1 LYGRFNNFPVLVYTL
16 RWLPFTLIFF
26 YSCSLWDY
34 EDPSDPYDNTAPE
47 TYLSLIA
54 SDTIYAHIDSLS
66 GEVTYAIDEEP
77 SVSMVW
83 DTLDHAFTTIT
94 TSKQLLHWWGEDSDG
109 DVIGYKYKWS
119 SDSAWMFTTAEEGL
133 FYVPIRTD
141 LDVFSFE
148 VKTVD
153 NDSLEDKSPAKL
165 TLPIKNSSPEIQFR
179 FNSNPKIADVQG
191 DTSFTFPTRTFVWDL
206 YDQDGIESIQYIY
219 YAMDDTCETCWIAL
233 DDASQTSIT
242 LTEIEPGSHVFY
254 IRAVDVAGSQSN
266 TIYFPDSS
274 NTEEP
279 NYWKVKPVI
288 GEVLLIDDFSQ
299 DTQNNALNWYKGI
312 LDSLVGT
319 DNYSIW
325 ELGKALPYSS
335 NDIKATLGYFNSVF
349 WNGGYSG
356 TVLYDG
362 ASTGINNYI
371 LSGGNLFISVATLKD
386 TTFSWFPIDSIVTLT
401 EIWFQISPNRTL
413 VSQVD
418 SILDLRTPDE
428 QGIYTDVKGFE
439 NESDPNF
446 KSLYRLQLPE
456 DQFDEW
462 VGTPNV
468 CGVYQFS
475 YPTSSG
481 KAVLLTLP
489 LHNGYDPLLDGNN
502 NFQDFLEYLLSV
514 EFVE

>member
-1 LYGRFNNFPVLVYTL
+1 
-16 RWLPFTLIFF
+16 
-26 YSCSLWDY
+26 
-34 EDPSDPYDNTAPE
+34 
-47 TYLSLIA
+47 
-54 SDTIYAHIDSLS
+54 
-66 GEVTYAIDEEP
+66 
-77 SVSMVW
+77 
-83 DTLDHAFTTIT
+83 
-94 TSKQLLHWWGEDSDG
+94 
-109 DVIGYKYKWS
+109 
-119 SDSAWMFTTAEEGL
+119 
-133 FYVPIRTD
+133 
-141 LDVFSFE
+141 
-148 VKTVD
+148 
-153 NDSLEDKSPAKL
+153 
-165 TLPIKNSSPEIQFR
+165 
-179 FNSNPKIADVQG
+179 
-191 DTSFTFPTRTFVWDL
+191 
-206 YDQDGIESIQYIY
+206 
-219 YAMDDTCETCWIAL
+219 
-233 DDASQTSIT
+233 
-242 LTEIEPGSHVFY
+242 
-254 IRAVDVAGSQSN
+254 
-266 TIYFPDSS
+266 
-274 NTEEP
+274 
-279 NYWKVKPVI
+279 
-288 GEVLLIDDFSQ
+288 
-299 DTQNNALNWYKGI
+299 
-312 LDSLVGT
+312 
-319 DNYSIW
+319 
-325 ELGKALPYSS
+325 
-335 NDIKATLGYFNSVF
+335 
-349 WNGGYSG
+349 
-356 TVLYDG
+356 VLYDG

-386 TTFSWFPIDSIVTLT
+386 TTFSWFPIDSIITLT